1 MATHLNECR
10 QGISRF
16 FKVSM
21 LLGMAGLAILLAACG
36 GSGPTQSNQNNG
48 PHILTIGASPNGDWT
63 ENYNPLLSNGNGGNL
78 WGTDGLLYETLAF
91 YNQTQSNSI
100 TPMLAQSQEL
110 STDGMTATF
119 HLRQGVKWS
128 DGQPFT
134 SADVVFT
141 INYMIQNDS
150 KGVDQPG
157 LKSFVKSVSAPD
169 ANTVVVNFNSPSAT
183 NMWYLAGQTYIIP
196 QHIWQSVT
204 DPATYTNTNPVGTGP
219 FVLKSFSPQIYKF
232 KKNPN
237 YWQPGLPKVDEVDY
251 PAFSSNTSA
260 TTLLTTGDIDW
271 TGLFVADIQHVY
283 INRDPAHN
291 QFYSPGVQT
300 TVLMMNLTKP
310 LFKDVNVRKAISAA
324 LNRAQYSQVA
334 ESGYQTVANPTGIV
348 LPAFK
353 DWLDPSITQTYT
365 GPQPDQSAS
374 LLQSDGW
381 TKDSNG
387 YFAKNGQ
394 ELSFSIAAPK
404 GWSDW
409 NQMETM
415 IASDLKAAGIK
426 VTVLE
431 PAQSAWF
438 TDVANGNF
446 DTIIHWSN
454 HGPSPFYGL
463 NAMLNSSFSAPIG
476 KSAVSNYERWQDP
489 NTDKLLNQFAN
500 TTDPS
505 VQKQAMYG
513 VEQIMVNQVPVIP
526 LLYGSDWNERTTVR
540 WTGWP
545 TADNSYALP
554 APFDAPDE
562 EITILHLTPA
572 S

>member
-1 MATHLNECR
+1 MATHYNELK
-10 QGISRF
+10 QGIGRA
-16 FKVSM
+16 FKASM

-36 GSGPTQSNQNNG
+36 GNPNQTHTSG
-48 PHILTIGASPNGDWT
+48 PHILTVGASPNGDWT
-63 ENYNPLLSNGNGGNL
+63 ENFNPLLSNGNGGNL

-91 YNQTQSNSI
+91 YNQMQANSI

-110 STDGMTATF
+110 SSDGLTATF
-119 HLRQGVKWS
+119 HLRSGVKWS
-128 DGQPFT
+128 DGQPFS

-141 INYMIQNDS
+141 INYMIQHDGD
-150 KGVDQPG
+150 GVDQPG
-157 LKSFVKSVSAPD
+157 LKAFVKGVTAPD
-169 ANTVVVNFNSPSAT
+169 ASTVVVTFNAPSAT
-183 NMWYLAGQTYIIP
+183 NMWYLAGQTYILP
-196 QHIWQSVT
+196 QHIWQNIST
-204 DPATYTNTNPVGTGP
+204 PAKETNTNPVGTGP
-219 FVLKSFSPQIYKF
+219 FVLKSFSPQVYKY

-251 PAFSSNTSA
+251 PAFDSNTSMP
-260 TTLLTTGDIDW
+260 TVLNSSGMDW
-271 TGLFVADIQHVY
+271 AGAFLADIQHVY
-283 INRDPAHN
+283 INHDPAHN

-300 TVLMMNLTKP
+300 TVLMMNMTHP
-310 LFKDVNVRKAISAA
+310 LFQDVNVRKAISAA

-334 ESGYQTVANPTGIV
+334 ESGYQDVANPTGVV

-374 LLQSDGW
+374 TLQADGW

-387 YFAKNGQ
+387 YFAKGGK

-404 GWSDW
+404 GWTDW

-426 VTVLE
+426 VDVLE

-446 DTIIHWSN
+446 DTVLHWSN

-463 NAMLNSSFSAPIG
+463 NAMLNSSFSAKIG
-476 KSAVSNYERWQDP
+476 ASAVSNYERWQDP

-500 TTDPS
+500 TTDPN
-505 VQKQAMYG
+505 VQKQALYG
-513 VEQIMVNQVPVIP
+513 IEHIMVDQVPVIP
-526 LLYGSDWNERTTVR
+526 LLYGSDWNERTTAR
-540 WTGWP
+540 FTGWP
-545 TADNSYALP
+545 TAQNPYALP

-562 EITILHLTPA
+562 EITILHLNPVG
-572 S
+572 